1 MVRRALVLIA
11 LAWLPTVGASLRF
24 WRGSTL
30 PRFGVPA
37 PWSPE
42 VRRLDASPGA
52 YDLALDPAGAWLV
65 VTHAHTRGDAR
76 GVAVLDL
83 ETGARHWRE
92 LDTDSALY
100 ATHLGDR
107 AIVHDA
113 HHRGLEVRRDG
124 TVTALPS
131 TAFRSALTAAGE
143 LVTLERFAPWLWWRG
158 RPFRL
163 PDGIGPPDEVRLD
176 VDSRTAWV
184 RGDCG
189 DTLARV
195 DLEAGTVQAIRD
207 RRFSWGLAPRDGGGV
222 YETHAVAGRL
232 VERDGAGRVLRER
245 FVGGFPREVVRLDG
259 SSWLAV
265 GQYLGGAVLLVDV
278 ETLEV
283 VARIPAAW
291 HVRGIAWDPARRRLY
306 FTDSGGV
313 EVAELTERL
322 APTAPPSV

>member
-1 MVRRALVLIA
+1 MVRRALVLIV

-65 VTHAHTRGDAR
+65 VTHAHAR
-76 GVAVLDL
+76 AGENGVAVLDL
-83 ETGARHWRE
+83 ETGARHWTE
-92 LDTDSALY
+92 LESDSALY
-100 ATHLGDR
+100 ASHLGDR

-113 HHRGLEVRRDG
+113 HHGGLEVKRDG
-124 TVTALPS
+124 STRALRVFS
-131 TAFRSALTAAGE
+131 FRSAVTAAGE
-143 LVTLERFAPWLWWRG
+143 LVALERFAPWLWWRG
-158 RPFRL
+158 RAFRL
-163 PDGIGPPDEVRLD
+163 PEGLDAPDEVRLD
-176 VDSRTAWV
+176 VDGRTAWA

-232 VERDGAGRVLRER
+232 VERDGAGRVVREH

-259 SSWLAV
+259 SPWLAV
-265 GQYLGGAVLLVDV
+265 GQYLGGVVLVLDVD
-278 ETLEV
+278 TLDT
-283 VARIPAAW
+283 VARVPAAW
-291 HVRGIAWDPARRRLY
+291 HVRGIAWDRERRRLY
-306 FTDSGGV
+306 FADSAGV
-313 EVAELTERL
+313 EVAEL
-322 APTAPPSV
+322 AG

>member
-1 MVRRALVLIA
+1 MVRRALVLIV

-65 VTHAHTRGDAR
+65 VTHAHAR
-76 GVAVLDL
+76 AGENGVAVLDL
-83 ETGARHWRE
+83 DTGARHWTE
-92 LDTDSALY
+92 LEHDSALY
-100 ATHLGDR
+100 VSHLGDR

-113 HHRGLEVRRDG
+113 HHGGLEVRRDG
-124 TVTALPS
+124 TTTALPS
-131 TAFRSALTAAGE
+131 RAFRSAVTAAGE
-143 LVTLERFAPWLWWRG
+143 LVMVERFAPWLWWRD
-158 RPFRL
+158 RPYRL
-163 PDGIGPPDEVRLD
+163 PDRIGPPDEVRLD
-176 VDSRTAWV
+176 VDGRTAWV

-195 DLEAGTVQAIRD
+195 DLEAGTVEAVRD

-232 VERDGAGRVLRER
+232 VERDGAGRVVRER

-259 SSWLAV
+259 TPWLAV
-265 GQYLGGAVLLVDV
+265 GQYLGGVVLVLDV
-278 ETLEV
+278 TTLET

-291 HVRGIAWDPARRRLY
+291 HVRGIAWDRERRRLY
-306 FTDSGGV
+306 FTDSAGV
-313 EVAELTERL
+313 EVAELGNAGGVATS
-322 APTAPPSV
+322 P